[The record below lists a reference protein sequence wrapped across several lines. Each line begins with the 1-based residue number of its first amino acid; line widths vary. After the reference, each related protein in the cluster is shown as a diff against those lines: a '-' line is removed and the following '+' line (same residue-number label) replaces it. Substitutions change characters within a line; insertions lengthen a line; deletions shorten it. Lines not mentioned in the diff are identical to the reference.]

1 MELFQKKDQQILI
14 VDDVPKN
21 IQVIGTILRGKGFL
35 CSIAQSGSQ
44 ALEIVE
50 QNPPDL
56 ILLDIMMD
64 GMDGFETCSRLKK
77 NSTTKDIPIIF
88 LSGLSDT
95 ASKVEG
101 FKIGA
106 VDFITKPFQSEE
118 VLVRIKTHLT
128 LRTLQKHLE
137 EKNTQLQEAL
147 DKIKTLKG
155 LLPICATCKKV
166 RDDKGYWNQIDV
178 YIEKHSDALFSHGIC
193 PGCSKKMYGDQDW
206 YKRKYGDS

>member
-1 MELFQKKDQQILI
+1 MDTFQKKDQQILI
-14 VDDVPKN
+14 VDDMPKN

-35 CSIAQSGSQ
+35 CSIAQSGRQ

-64 GMDGFETCSRLKK
+64 DMDGFETCRCLKNK
-77 NSTTKDIPIIF
+77 SATRDIPVIF

-95 ASKVEG
+95 VNKVEG

-106 VDFITKPFQSEE
+106 VDFITKPFESEE

-128 LRTLQKHLE
+128 LRSLQKNLE
-137 EKNTQLQEAL
+137 KKNTQLQEAL
-147 DKIKTLKG
+147 DNINTLKG
-155 LLPICATCKKV
+155 LLPICATCKKI

-178 YIEKHSDALFSHGIC
+178 YIEKHSNALFSHGIC
-193 PGCSKKMYGDQDW
+193 PDCEKQMYGDQDW
-206 YKRKYGDS
+206 YKRSHGDS